1 VPADG
6 APDQPGG
13 VLVVTENPDG
23 DLVGTIERTLVDL
36 AAVRSDV
43 ALTVVDPAE
52 GGEALEFRLRRSAP
66 GCVVIDL
73 GGADGP
79 GGPGGTGGGPADPA
93 GAASAG
99 FAALE
104 GLLADDRTLPVPTL
118 VYAPRAL
125 GSGESQRLADYRGRT
140 PLESAHSLEHLT
152 QRLTLHLLTDN
163 AVSPERLQ
171 QSTPGSRR
179 APYVFGGQKVL
190 VIDDDV
196 RNVFALSSALELSGL
211 TVLHAENGKDGL
223 ERLTQNE
230 DVALVLMD
238 IMMPGMDG
246 YAAIQ
251 AIRRMPRFAD
261 LPVVA
266 VTAKAMKGDRE
277 KSLAVGATEHVTKP
291 VDVRQLLEL
300 VGSLLTG

>member
-1 VPADG
+1 
-6 APDQPGG
+6 
-13 VLVVTENPDG
+13 
-23 DLVGTIERTLVDL
+23 VG
-36 AAVRSDV
+36 
-43 ALTVVDPAE
+43 LTVAGPAE
-52 GGEALEFRLRRSAP
+52 GGDELQRRLHESVP
-66 GCVVIDL
+66 GCVVVDL
-73 GGADGP
+73 GGP
-79 GGPGGTGGGPADPA
+79 EPVGGGPVDVA

-104 GLLADDRTLPVPTL
+104 QLLAGDQGMPPVPTV

-125 GSGESQRLADYRGRT
+125 GSGENQRLAEYRGRM

-171 QSTPGSRR
+171 QPAPGSRHK
-179 APYVFGGQKVL
+179 PFTFDGQKVL

-211 TVLHAENGKDGL
+211 TVLHAENGRDGL
-223 ERLTQNE
+223 EMLTQND

-246 YAAIQ
+246 YSAVQ
-251 AIRRMPRFAD
+251 AIRRMPRFAE

-277 KSLAVGATEHVTKP
+277 KSLAVGANDHVTKP

-300 VGSLLTG
+300 IDSLLVTDSG